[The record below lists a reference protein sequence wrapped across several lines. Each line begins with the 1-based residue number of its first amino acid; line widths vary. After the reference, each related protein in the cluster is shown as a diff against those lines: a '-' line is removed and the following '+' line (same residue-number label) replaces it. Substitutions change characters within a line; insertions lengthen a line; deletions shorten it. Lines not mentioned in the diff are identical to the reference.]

1 MIPTVSIPL
10 VELFMAGLFAVIATE
25 SVKWLFNIKESSI
38 GFHSSNTGELMKTWK
53 ATIMLTIVIL
63 SSNVIAFV
71 TYHQI
76 QMQIE
81 SMLSL
86 GGFIVD
92 LMIILV
98 GIVLIWVYLK
108 KNHYNR
114 AAS

>member
-10 VELFMAGLFAVIATE
+10 VELFMAGLFAIMATE

-63 SSNVIAFV
+63 SSNLIAFV

-76 QMQIE
+76 QMQVE
-81 SMLSL
+81 SVLSL
-86 GGFIVD
+86 GSFMVD
-92 LMIILV
+92 LIIILF
-98 GIVLIWVYLK
+98 GIVLVWVYLK